1 MMQKSAS
8 SDANQSNT
16 TNKMALLYHGC
27 HGTGGE
33 NALLLNYISVM
44 LQNCQTLG
52 QQH

>member
-8 SDANQSNT
+8 ANQSNT
-16 TNKMALLYHGC
+16 TTKVALLYHGC
-27 HGTGGE
+27 HGIGGE
-33 NALLLNYISVM
+33 NALLLHYNISVM